1 MSQVTIDMSVHQGVN
16 FDKNQVEK
24 VGYIT
29 KLTVGKKTLTADVSV
44 AKIDDPSSKQD
55 VVGILVN
62 CGWDGNPSGPLG
74 FYGVVSDKN
83 KKEIKLLTAESLVD
97 RTVKV
102 EFECWAYD
110 KEKKNYFK
118 MFHSNDTEINGE
130 LVLGGGGSGTVDLWV
145 EENEIPD
152 VPQPALYQCG
162 FSMTPETK
170 EQQLHYAVDT
180 SAKIVRQY
188 GIELK

>member
-1 MSQVTIDMSVHQGVN
+1 MSQIAIDMNIHQGIN
-16 FDKNQVEK
+16 FNKTIQDR

-29 KLTVGKKTLTADVSV
+29 KLSIGKKTLNPDISV
-44 AKIDDPSSKQD
+44 AKIDDPSGDQT
-55 VVGILVN
+55 VVGVLMN
-62 CGWDGNPSGPLG
+62 CNWDGNPSGPLG
-74 FYGVVSDKN
+74 FFGVLSDKN

-110 KEKKNYFK
+110 SEKRNYFK
-118 MFHSNDTEINGE
+118 AFHSNDQQIDGE
-130 LVLGGGGSGTVDLWV
+130 LVLAGGAAGTVDLWV
-145 EENEIPD
+145 EELPIPD

-162 FSMTPETK
+162 FSLTPDPK

-180 SAKIVRQY
+180 GAKIVRAY
-188 GIELK
+188 GVQLK